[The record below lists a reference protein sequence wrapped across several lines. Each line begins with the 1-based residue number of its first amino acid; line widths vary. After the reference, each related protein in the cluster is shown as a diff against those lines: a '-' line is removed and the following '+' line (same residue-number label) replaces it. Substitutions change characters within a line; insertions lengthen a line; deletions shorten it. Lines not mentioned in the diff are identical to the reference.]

1 MDGLMLI
8 KVAQSLR
15 PNLRAILLTGFSGDA
30 VALARSGVASSAY
43 TLMRKPATT
52 AHLSSRVSALLE
64 SS

>member
-1 MDGLMLI
+1 
-8 KVAQSLR
+8 
-15 PNLRAILLTGFSGDA
+15 
-30 VALARSGVASSAY
+30 LARSGVASSAY